1 MNLTTENFNA
11 MYSDWLTPNTAVLGI
26 LLTMGT
32 LGNSFALYLYIV
44 RVPHTDERFF
54 IPYLGA
60 VDLFVCLW
68 SGTFA
73 IILNFY
79 RADFPSAKLCKV
91 MYFFSWGSINYS
103 ALLLLIIAF
112 HRYKKICRPVS
123 LQWTKR
129 KSRLAVGVAGFISY
143 LLTVPI
149 LVLFGERKGHIIY
162 TGTNVTL
169 ITCNIMSFT
178 REVSFYYLGF
188 IILYFIISM
197 TLIIIL
203 YSLIG
208 LTIFRTFRVIR
219 ASRKVQNHIT
229 FDRGHESTIS
239 EVSNTTMEA
248 SMSTFKD
255 VKKENQTQIKNVI
268 RKHVRQNFTGMFAA
282 IIVFWVISYLPT
294 ITLIIIP
301 AVKNSIE
308 FWFHMDPV
316 ATNVLLFL
324 NRAFLLNHVVNPFI
338 YGYFDVGFRKE
349 AANLFCCHKMLAN

>member
-1 MNLTTENFNA
+1 MNLTTEDFNA
-11 MYSDWLTPNTAVLGI
+11 MYADWLTPNTAILGF
-26 LLTMGT
+26 LLTVGT
-32 LGNSFALYLYIV
+32 LGNSFALYLYIF

-68 SGTFA
+68 GGIFA
-73 IILNFY
+73 MVLNFY
-79 RADFPSAKLCKV
+79 RADFPSAMLCKL
-91 MYFFSWGSINYS
+91 MYYFSWGSINYS

-112 HRYKKICRPVS
+112 HRYKKICRPIS

-129 KSRLAVGVAGFISY
+129 KSQIAVGVAGFMSY
-143 LLTVPI
+143 LLTAPI
-149 LVLFGERKGHIIY
+149 LILFGEKKGHIIHE
-162 TGTNVTL
+162 GTNVTL

-178 REVSFYYLGF
+178 RVVSFYYLGF
-188 IILYFIISM
+188 IIIYFVVLM

-208 LTIFRTFRVIR
+208 LTIFRTFRIIR

-229 FDRGHESTIS
+229 FIRGHESTMS
-239 EVSNTTMEA
+239 EVSNTTMDA
-248 SMSTFKD
+248 ISTSKD
-255 VKKENQTQIKNVI
+255 VLKENQTQNKNAI

-282 IIVFWVISYLPT
+282 IIVFWVISYIPT

-316 ATNVLLFL
+316 AINILLFL
-324 NRAFLLNHVVNPFI
+324 KRAFMLNHVVNPFI

-349 AANLFCCHKMLAN
+349 ATNLFCCNKMLA